1 MFIYKKVGIS
11 KLYMKINL
19 KYYVANQITK
29 TVLLTIRVSE
39 RDKNNQ
45 MKFDAAY
52 MIR

>member
-1 MFIYKKVGIS
+1 
-11 KLYMKINL
+11 MKINL

-29 TVLLTIRVSE
+29 TVLLTITIRVSE